1 MDRLTGKKEEQDY
14 LQGPRLKWLLSLCR
28 VLGNCQLSATTGTY
42 SLRPSNVLYIHLSM
56 ALGLSGIKDRQPLPQ
71 LPAFPALS
79 PFSLWLFSPEISSL
93 LCYRY
98 MWLALLLFPR
108 AGQTSGAR
116 DATHL
121 VVTSYEN
128 GSVSGCCRQHIT
140 HQAVRL
146 IRSLWYPVQ
155 QAHHTLEPLS
165 WGHSSYYAV
174 TRREILSGL

>member
-56 ALGLSGIKDRQPLPQ
+56 ALGLSGIKDWQPLPQ

-146 IRSLWYPVQ
+146 IRSLWDPVQ